1 MKKLPHNP
9 FPASLSSWDIPLEF
23 PGDPDGADGPVSVGA
38 ALGSVVIPALGSV
51 VAALGSVLAGATVG
65 ATDGTGVDR
74 LGEFDG
80 A

>member
-1 MKKLPHNP
+1 MKKLLQNP

-23 PGDPDGADGPVSVGA
+23 PGDPDGADGPVSVG
-38 ALGSVVIPALGSV
+38 PALGSV
-51 VAALGSVLAGATVG
+51 LIAALGSVLAGATVG
-65 ATDGTGVDR
+65 ATEGTGVDR

>member
-1 MKKLPHNP
+1 MKKLTKSP
-9 FPASLSSWDIPLEF
+9 FPDSLSSWDNPLEF

-38 ALGSVVIPALGSV
+38 ALGSVVI
-51 VAALGSVLAGATVG
+51 AALGSVLAGATVG
-65 ATDGTGVDR
+65 ATEGTGVDR

>member
-38 ALGSVVIPALGSV
+38 ALGSVVI
-51 VAALGSVLAGATVG
+51 AALGSVLAGATVG
-65 ATDGTGVDR
+65 ATEGTGVDR